1 MVCISHLLLCVD
13 ESSAGNGN
21 AHALGQC
28 CARLHY
34 ARARARNRTN
44 SRSRNRSSRTC
55 SLHVH
60 VRRREKPRG
69 GIWLSGWL
77 CGFPRQQL
85 AFAIRRC
92 SRSERCFWLP
102 QGGVCSEYRWHC
114 TWFTTLRENMCVS
127 RRLLANT
134 WSWWHLHLRSLSACQ
149 DCPYLYRIPLLGALP
164 AGIIHYY
171 HRYDWATDVTREVCV
186 MVAAPC
192 AIRGLTCCECMDRN
206 VTART
211 CLANV
216 HARDRGGDCRCTP
229 HGRGIRVEGEIHI
242 LREGVCAV
250 CTVPCARPVDDIGL
264 GTMAPTRASFSTV
277 CSTSCLVMGSS
288 TLTATCG
295 ASNGTYYGMRRTLVR
310 HPHRRFYV
318 PAERLQATCSL

>member
-1 MVCISHLLLCVD
+1 MLAGSRCTCHVAARSH
-13 ESSAGNGN
+13 AGVFGSPD
-21 AHALGQC
+21 G
-28 CARLHY
+28 CAVF
-34 ARARARNRTN
+34 RASNLR
-44 SRSRNRSSRTC
+44 SRSGTVLVRNDAFGYRRVVFARSIGGTVPG
-55 SLHVH
+55 SLLYAKICAYHAD
-60 VRRREKPRG
+60 
-69 GIWLSGWL
+69 
-77 CGFPRQQL
+77 C
-85 AFAIRRC
+85 
-92 SRSERCFWLP
+92 
-102 QGGVCSEYRWHC
+102 
-114 TWFTTLRENMCVS
+114 
-127 RRLLANT
+127 LANI
-134 WSWWHLHLRSLSACQ
+134 WSWLHLHLRSLSVCQ

-216 HARDRGGDCRCTP
+216 HARDRGSDCRCTP
-229 HGRGIRVEGEIHI
+229 RGRGIRVEGEIHI

-295 ASNGTYYGMRRTLVR
+295 ASNGTYYGMRRALMR
-310 HPHRRFYV
+310 HAH
-318 PAERLQATCSL
+318 